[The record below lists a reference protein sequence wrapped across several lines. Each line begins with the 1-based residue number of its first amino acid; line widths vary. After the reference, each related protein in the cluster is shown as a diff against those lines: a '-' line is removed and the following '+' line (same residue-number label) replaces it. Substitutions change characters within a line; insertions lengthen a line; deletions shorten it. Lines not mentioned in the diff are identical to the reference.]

1 MRNKRAGKAAAALAM
16 GIVVAAGLV
25 AVGVKE
31 SGPSLTYHE
40 LLVLAGDK
48 TQAASA
54 KQDLEAASGL
64 PEAIGEEAVAVSKLK
79 EELEEI
85 DAENSASSE
94 AVPEEMPESEAA
106 ASEESASAESTA
118 PAASS
123 ASEAAASSV
132 PSSAA
137 ESHAVSEAAS
147 APSST
152 AASSA
157 PTAEE
162 LCDRQVAEYIRQ
174 IEQLQARSEKR
185 LYSIMLSAY
194 SEYMS
199 HPVEERNLVTKVSAV
214 LSKSGELTAAQNQ
227 CDAEFAQ
234 IMAAMRKTLRENGRD
249 ESIADEAEKTY
260 KQKKNAL
267 IKELTSQAYSGGDGS
282 GQSGKWL
289 AEHADGEV
297 QGGGHD
303 DGDARGHHDALDVG
317 VGQAGFAQRH
327 HDAERG
333 EDADE
338 AHKIGLF
345 GGKHCLLH
353 LIRPSPLRSCP

>member
-1 MRNKRAGKAAAALAM
+1 MRNKRAGKAVAALAM

-25 AVGVKE
+25 AVGAKE

-54 KQDLEAASGL
+54 EQDLEAASGL

-94 AVPEEMPESEAA
+94 AVPEEMPESAA

-118 PAASS
+118 PEVSS
-123 ASEAAASSV
+123 ASGAAASSV

-162 LCDRQVAEYIRQ
+162 LCDQQVAEYIRQ
-174 IEQLQARSEKR
+174 IERLQARSEKQ

-199 HPVEERNLVTKVSAV
+199 HPVEERNLVTKVSVV

-289 AEHADGEV
+289 AEHADGNIV
-297 QGGGHD
+297 D
-303 DGDARGHHDALDVG
+303 
-317 VGQAGFAQRH
+317 
-327 HDAERG
+327 
-333 EDADE
+333 
-338 AHKIGLF
+338 
-345 GGKHCLLH
+345 
-353 LIRPSPLRSCP
+353 

>member
-1 MRNKRAGKAAAALAM
+1 MRNKRAGKAVAALAM

-25 AVGVKE
+25 AVGAKE

-54 KQDLEAASGL
+54 EQDLEAASGL
-64 PEAIGEEAVAVSKLK
+64 PEAIGEEAAAVSKLK

-85 DAENSASSE
+85 NAENSASSE
-94 AVPEEMPESEAA
+94 AVSEEMPESEAA

-118 PAASS
+118 PEASS
-123 ASEAAASSV
+123 A
-132 PSSAA
+132 
-137 ESHAVSEAAS
+137 SEAAS

-162 LCDRQVAEYIRQ
+162 LCDQQVAEYIRQ
-174 IEQLQARSEKR
+174 IERLQARSEKQ

-199 HPVEERNLVTKVSAV
+199 HPVEERNLVTKVSVV

-234 IMAAMRKTLRENGRD
+234 IMAAMRKTLRENGRN

-289 AEHADGEV
+289 AEHADGNIM
-297 QGGGHD
+297 D
-303 DGDARGHHDALDVG
+303 
-317 VGQAGFAQRH
+317 
-327 HDAERG
+327 
-333 EDADE
+333 
-338 AHKIGLF
+338 
-345 GGKHCLLH
+345 
-353 LIRPSPLRSCP
+353 

>member
-1 MRNKRAGKAAAALAM
+1 MRNKRAGKAVAALAM

-25 AVGVKE
+25 AVGAKE

-54 KQDLEAASGL
+54 EQDLEAASGL
-64 PEAIGEEAVAVSKLK
+64 PEAIGEEAAAVSKLK

-106 ASEESASAESTA
+106 ASEESVSAESTA
-118 PAASS
+118 PAAS
-123 ASEAAASSV
+123 SEAAASSV

-289 AEHADGEV
+289 AEHADGNIV
-297 QGGGHD
+297 D
-303 DGDARGHHDALDVG
+303 
-317 VGQAGFAQRH
+317 
-327 HDAERG
+327 
-333 EDADE
+333 
-338 AHKIGLF
+338 
-345 GGKHCLLH
+345 
-353 LIRPSPLRSCP
+353 

>member
-1 MRNKRAGKAAAALAM
+1 MRNKRAGKAVAALAM

-25 AVGVKE
+25 AVGAKE

-54 KQDLEAASGL
+54 EQDLEAASGL

-106 ASEESASAESTA
+106 PRRKCLGREHR
-118 PAASS
+118 PRRFPRPRKP
-123 ASEAAASSV
+123 AASSV

-137 ESHAVSEAAS
+137 ESQPCPKPPV
-147 APSST
+147 PRPVQRP
-152 AASSA
+152 SSA

-260 KQKKNAL
+260 RQKKNAL

-289 AEHADGEV
+289 AEHADGNIV
-297 QGGGHD
+297 D
-303 DGDARGHHDALDVG
+303 
-317 VGQAGFAQRH
+317 
-327 HDAERG
+327 
-333 EDADE
+333 
-338 AHKIGLF
+338 
-345 GGKHCLLH
+345 
-353 LIRPSPLRSCP
+353 

>member
-1 MRNKRAGKAAAALAM
+1 MRNKRAGKAVAALAM

-25 AVGVKE
+25 AVGAKE

-54 KQDLEAASGL
+54 EQDLEAASGL

-94 AVPEEMPESEAA
+94 AVPEEMPESEAT
-106 ASEESASAESTA
+106 ASAESTA
-118 PAASS
+118 PEVSS

-137 ESHAVSEAAS
+137 GSHAVSEAAS

-162 LCDRQVAEYIRQ
+162 LCDQQVAEYIRQ
-174 IEQLQARSEKR
+174 IERLQARSEKQ
-185 LYSIMLSAY
+185 LYRIMLSAY

-199 HPVEERNLVTKVSAV
+199 HPVEERNLVTKVSVV

-289 AEHADGEV
+289 AEHADGNIV
-297 QGGGHD
+297 D
-303 DGDARGHHDALDVG
+303 
-317 VGQAGFAQRH
+317 
-327 HDAERG
+327 
-333 EDADE
+333 
-338 AHKIGLF
+338 
-345 GGKHCLLH
+345 
-353 LIRPSPLRSCP
+353 

>member
-1 MRNKRAGKAAAALAM
+1 MRNKRAGKAVAALAM

-25 AVGVKE
+25 AVGAKE

-54 KQDLEAASGL
+54 EQDLEATSGL

-94 AVPEEMPESEAA
+94 AVPEEMPESETA

-118 PAASS
+118 PEVSS
-123 ASEAAASSV
+123 ASEAAASS
-132 PSSAA
+132 
-137 ESHAVSEAAS
+137 VSEAAS

-162 LCDRQVAEYIRQ
+162 LCDQKVAEYIRQ
-174 IEQLQARSEKR
+174 IEQLQARSEKQ

-199 HPVEERNLVTKVSAV
+199 HPVEERSLVTKVSAV

-289 AEHADGEV
+289 AEHADGNIV
-297 QGGGHD
+297 D
-303 DGDARGHHDALDVG
+303 
-317 VGQAGFAQRH
+317 
-327 HDAERG
+327 
-333 EDADE
+333 
-338 AHKIGLF
+338 
-345 GGKHCLLH
+345 
-353 LIRPSPLRSCP
+353 

>member
-1 MRNKRAGKAAAALAM
+1 MRNKRAGKAVAALAM

-25 AVGVKE
+25 TIGAKE

-54 KQDLEAASGL
+54 EQDLEAASGL

-106 ASEESASAESTA
+106 ASE
-118 PAASS
+118 
-123 ASEAAASSV
+123 AAASSV

-162 LCDRQVAEYIRQ
+162 LCDQQVAEYIRQ

-289 AEHADGEV
+289 AEHADGNIV
-297 QGGGHD
+297 D
-303 DGDARGHHDALDVG
+303 
-317 VGQAGFAQRH
+317 
-327 HDAERG
+327 
-333 EDADE
+333 
-338 AHKIGLF
+338 
-345 GGKHCLLH
+345 
-353 LIRPSPLRSCP
+353 

>member
-1 MRNKRAGKAAAALAM
+1 MRNKRAGKAVAALAM

-25 AVGVKE
+25 TIGAKE

-54 KQDLEAASGL
+54 EQDLEAASGL

-147 APSST
+147 AP
-152 AASSA
+152 
-157 PTAEE
+157 TAEE
-162 LCDRQVAEYIRQ
+162 LCDQQVAEYIRQ

-289 AEHADGEV
+289 AEHADGNIV
-297 QGGGHD
+297 D
-303 DGDARGHHDALDVG
+303 
-317 VGQAGFAQRH
+317 
-327 HDAERG
+327 
-333 EDADE
+333 
-338 AHKIGLF
+338 
-345 GGKHCLLH
+345 
-353 LIRPSPLRSCP
+353 

>member
-1 MRNKRAGKAAAALAM
+1 MRNKRAGKAVAALAM

-94 AVPEEMPESEAA
+94 AVPEEMPESDAA

-118 PAASS
+118 PEVSS

-147 APSST
+147 AP
-152 AASSA
+152 
-157 PTAEE
+157 TAEE
-162 LCDRQVAEYIRQ
+162 LCDQQVAEYIRQ
-174 IEQLQARSEKR
+174 IERLQARSEKQ

-199 HPVEERNLVTKVSAV
+199 HPVEERNLVTKVSVV

-249 ESIADEAEKTY
+249 ERIADEAEKTY

-289 AEHADGEV
+289 AEHADGNIV
-297 QGGGHD
+297 D
-303 DGDARGHHDALDVG
+303 
-317 VGQAGFAQRH
+317 
-327 HDAERG
+327 
-333 EDADE
+333 
-338 AHKIGLF
+338 
-345 GGKHCLLH
+345 
-353 LIRPSPLRSCP
+353 

>member
-1 MRNKRAGKAAAALAM
+1 MRNKRAGKAVAALAM

-25 AVGVKE
+25 AVGAKE

-54 KQDLEAASGL
+54 EQDLEAASGL

-94 AVPEEMPESEAA
+94 AVPEEMPESGVA

-118 PAASS
+118 PEVSS

-132 PSSAA
+132 PSS
-137 ESHAVSEAAS
+137 AVSEAAS

-162 LCDRQVAEYIRQ
+162 LCDQQIAEYIRQ

-199 HPVEERNLVTKVSAV
+199 HPVEERSLVTKVSAV

-289 AEHADGEV
+289 AEHADGNIV
-297 QGGGHD
+297 D
-303 DGDARGHHDALDVG
+303 
-317 VGQAGFAQRH
+317 
-327 HDAERG
+327 
-333 EDADE
+333 
-338 AHKIGLF
+338 
-345 GGKHCLLH
+345 
-353 LIRPSPLRSCP
+353 

>member
-1 MRNKRAGKAAAALAM
+1 MRNKRAGKAVAALAM

-25 AVGVKE
+25 AVGAKE

-54 KQDLEAASGL
+54 EQDLEAASGL
-64 PEAIGEEAVAVSKLK
+64 PEAIGEEAAAVSKLK

-118 PAASS
+118 PEVSS

-157 PTAEE
+157 PT
-162 LCDRQVAEYIRQ
+162 AEYIRQ

-289 AEHADGEV
+289 AEHADGNIV
-297 QGGGHD
+297 D
-303 DGDARGHHDALDVG
+303 
-317 VGQAGFAQRH
+317 
-327 HDAERG
+327 
-333 EDADE
+333 
-338 AHKIGLF
+338 
-345 GGKHCLLH
+345 
-353 LIRPSPLRSCP
+353 

>member
-1 MRNKRAGKAAAALAM
+1 MRNKRAGKAVAALAM

-25 AVGVKE
+25 AVGAKE

-54 KQDLEAASGL
+54 EQDLEAASGL
-64 PEAIGEEAVAVSKLK
+64 PEAIGEEAVAVSELK

-106 ASEESASAESTA
+106 A
-118 PAASS
+118 
-123 ASEAAASSV
+123 ASSV

-137 ESHAVSEAAS
+137 ESHAVPEAAS
-147 APSST
+147 VPSST

-162 LCDRQVAEYIRQ
+162 LCDKQVAEYIRQ

-289 AEHADGEV
+289 AEHADGNIV
-297 QGGGHD
+297 D
-303 DGDARGHHDALDVG
+303 
-317 VGQAGFAQRH
+317 
-327 HDAERG
+327 
-333 EDADE
+333 
-338 AHKIGLF
+338 
-345 GGKHCLLH
+345 
-353 LIRPSPLRSCP
+353 

>member
-1 MRNKRAGKAAAALAM
+1 MRNKRAGKAVAALAM

-25 AVGVKE
+25 AVGAKE

-54 KQDLEAASGL
+54 EQDLEAASGL

-118 PAASS
+118 PEVSS
-123 ASEAAASSV
+123 ASGAAASSV

-162 LCDRQVAEYIRQ
+162 LCDQQVAEYIRQ
-174 IEQLQARSEKR
+174 IERLQARSEKQ

-289 AEHADGEV
+289 AEHADGNIV
-297 QGGGHD
+297 D
-303 DGDARGHHDALDVG
+303 
-317 VGQAGFAQRH
+317 
-327 HDAERG
+327 
-333 EDADE
+333 
-338 AHKIGLF
+338 
-345 GGKHCLLH
+345 
-353 LIRPSPLRSCP
+353 

>member
-1 MRNKRAGKAAAALAM
+1 MRNKRAGKAVAALAM

-25 AVGVKE
+25 AVGAKE

-54 KQDLEAASGL
+54 EQDLEAASGL

-85 DAENSASSE
+85 NAENSASSE

-106 ASEESASAESTA
+106 ASEESASAESAA
-118 PAASS
+118 PEASS

-147 APSST
+147 AP
-152 AASSA
+152 
-157 PTAEE
+157 TAEE
-162 LCDRQVAEYIRQ
+162 LCDQQVAEYIRQ
-174 IEQLQARSEKR
+174 IERLQARSEKQ

-199 HPVEERNLVTKVSAV
+199 HPVEERNLVTKVSVV

-249 ESIADEAEKTY
+249 ERIADEAEKTY

-289 AEHADGEV
+289 AEHADGNIV
-297 QGGGHD
+297 D
-303 DGDARGHHDALDVG
+303 
-317 VGQAGFAQRH
+317 
-327 HDAERG
+327 
-333 EDADE
+333 
-338 AHKIGLF
+338 
-345 GGKHCLLH
+345 
-353 LIRPSPLRSCP
+353 

>member
-1 MRNKRAGKAAAALAM
+1 MRNKRAGKAVAALAM

-25 AVGVKE
+25 AVGAKE

-54 KQDLEAASGL
+54 EQDLEAASGL
-64 PEAIGEEAVAVSKLK
+64 PEAMGEEAVAVSKLK

-106 ASEESASAESTA
+106 ASAESTA
-118 PAASS
+118 PEASS

-162 LCDRQVAEYIRQ
+162 LCDQKVAEYIRQ

-289 AEHADGEV
+289 AEHADGNIV
-297 QGGGHD
+297 D
-303 DGDARGHHDALDVG
+303 
-317 VGQAGFAQRH
+317 
-327 HDAERG
+327 
-333 EDADE
+333 
-338 AHKIGLF
+338 
-345 GGKHCLLH
+345 
-353 LIRPSPLRSCP
+353 

>member
-1 MRNKRAGKAAAALAM
+1 MRNKRAGKAVAALAM
-16 GIVVAAGLV
+16 GIVVAAG
-25 AVGVKE
+25 AKE

-118 PAASS
+118 PEVSS
-123 ASEAAASSV
+123 ASEASASSV

-147 APSST
+147 VPSST

-162 LCDRQVAEYIRQ
+162 LCDQQVAEYIRQ

-234 IMAAMRKTLRENGRD
+234 IMDILSRYTYHRSFRTLTGAHQ
-249 ESIADEAEKTY
+249 I
-260 KQKKNAL
+260 
-267 IKELTSQAYSGGDGS
+267 DGN
-282 GQSGKWL
+282 
-289 AEHADGEV
+289 H
-297 QGGGHD
+297 
-303 DGDARGHHDALDVG
+303 
-317 VGQAGFAQRH
+317 AGFWLHVYLDHGNDRVDFACGGTGEILIDSAWRVGYWG
-327 HDAERG
+327 DRASLSMMAE
-333 EDADE
+333 
-338 AHKIGLF
+338 L
-345 GGKHCLLH
+345 
-353 LIRPSPLRSCP
+353 

>member
-1 MRNKRAGKAAAALAM
+1 MRNKRAGKAVAALAM

-54 KQDLEAASGL
+54 EQDLEAASGL

-118 PAASS
+118 PEVSS

-147 APSST
+147 AP
-152 AASSA
+152 
-157 PTAEE
+157 TAEE
-162 LCDRQVAEYIRQ
+162 LCDQQVAEYIRQ
-174 IEQLQARSEKR
+174 IERLQARSEKQ

-199 HPVEERNLVTKVSAV
+199 HPVEERNLVTKVSVV

-249 ESIADEAEKTY
+249 ERIADEAEKTY

-289 AEHADGEV
+289 AEHADGNIV
-297 QGGGHD
+297 D
-303 DGDARGHHDALDVG
+303 
-317 VGQAGFAQRH
+317 
-327 HDAERG
+327 
-333 EDADE
+333 
-338 AHKIGLF
+338 
-345 GGKHCLLH
+345 
-353 LIRPSPLRSCP
+353 

>member
-1 MRNKRAGKAAAALAM
+1 MRDKRAGKAVAALAM

-25 AVGVKE
+25 AVGAKE

-54 KQDLEAASGL
+54 EQDLEAASGL

-94 AVPEEMPESEAA
+94 AVPEEMPESEVA
-106 ASEESASAESTA
+106 ASAESTA

-162 LCDRQVAEYIRQ
+162 LCDQQIAEYIRQ
-174 IEQLQARSEKR
+174 IEQLQARSEKQ

-199 HPVEERNLVTKVSAV
+199 HPVEERSLVTKVSAV

-289 AEHADGEV
+289 AEHADGNIV
-297 QGGGHD
+297 D
-303 DGDARGHHDALDVG
+303 
-317 VGQAGFAQRH
+317 
-327 HDAERG
+327 
-333 EDADE
+333 
-338 AHKIGLF
+338 
-345 GGKHCLLH
+345 
-353 LIRPSPLRSCP
+353 

>member
-1 MRNKRAGKAAAALAM
+1 MRNKRAGKAVAALAM

-25 AVGVKE
+25 AVGAKE

-54 KQDLEAASGL
+54 EQDLEAASGL

-79 EELEEI
+79 EELN
-85 DAENSASSE
+85 AENSASSE

-106 ASEESASAESTA
+106 AASEESASAESTA
-118 PAASS
+118 PEVSS

-162 LCDRQVAEYIRQ
+162 LCDQQVAEYIRQ
-174 IEQLQARSEKR
+174 IEPLQARSEKR

-199 HPVEERNLVTKVSAV
+199 HPVEERSLVTKVSAV

-282 GQSGKWL
+282 GQSGRWL
-289 AEHADGEV
+289 AEHADGNIV
-297 QGGGHD
+297 D
-303 DGDARGHHDALDVG
+303 
-317 VGQAGFAQRH
+317 
-327 HDAERG
+327 
-333 EDADE
+333 
-338 AHKIGLF
+338 
-345 GGKHCLLH
+345 
-353 LIRPSPLRSCP
+353 

>member
-1 MRNKRAGKAAAALAM
+1 MRNKRAGKAVAALAM

-25 AVGVKE
+25 AVGAKE

-54 KQDLEAASGL
+54 EQDLEAASGL

-118 PAASS
+118 PEVSS

-147 APSST
+147 AP
-152 AASSA
+152 
-157 PTAEE
+157 TAEE
-162 LCDRQVAEYIRQ
+162 LCDQQVAEYIRQ
-174 IEQLQARSEKR
+174 IERLQARSEKQ

-199 HPVEERNLVTKVSAV
+199 HPVEERNLVTKVSVV

-249 ESIADEAEKTY
+249 ERIADEAEKTY

-289 AEHADGEV
+289 AEHADGNIV
-297 QGGGHD
+297 D
-303 DGDARGHHDALDVG
+303 
-317 VGQAGFAQRH
+317 
-327 HDAERG
+327 
-333 EDADE
+333 
-338 AHKIGLF
+338 
-345 GGKHCLLH
+345 
-353 LIRPSPLRSCP
+353 

>member
-1 MRNKRAGKAAAALAM
+1 MRNKRAGKAVTALAM

-25 AVGVKE
+25 AVGAKE

-54 KQDLEAASGL
+54 EQDLEAASGL

-106 ASEESASAESTA
+106 ASAESTA
-118 PAASS
+118 PELSS

-162 LCDRQVAEYIRQ
+162 LCDQQVAEYIRQ

-185 LYSIMLSAY
+185 LYNIMLSAY

-199 HPVEERNLVTKVSAV
+199 HPVEERSLVTKVSAV

-289 AEHADGEV
+289 AEHADGNIV
-297 QGGGHD
+297 D
-303 DGDARGHHDALDVG
+303 
-317 VGQAGFAQRH
+317 
-327 HDAERG
+327 
-333 EDADE
+333 
-338 AHKIGLF
+338 
-345 GGKHCLLH
+345 
-353 LIRPSPLRSCP
+353 

>member
-1 MRNKRAGKAAAALAM
+1 MRNKRAGKAVAALAM

-25 AVGVKE
+25 AVGAKE

-54 KQDLEAASGL
+54 EQDLEAASGL
-64 PEAIGEEAVAVSKLK
+64 PEAIGEEAAAVSKLK

-106 ASEESASAESTA
+106 ASEESVSVESTA
-118 PAASS
+118 PAAS
-123 ASEAAASSV
+123 SEAAASSV

-289 AEHADGEV
+289 AEHADGNIV
-297 QGGGHD
+297 D
-303 DGDARGHHDALDVG
+303 
-317 VGQAGFAQRH
+317 
-327 HDAERG
+327 
-333 EDADE
+333 
-338 AHKIGLF
+338 
-345 GGKHCLLH
+345 
-353 LIRPSPLRSCP
+353 

>member
-1 MRNKRAGKAAAALAM
+1 MRNKRAGKAVAALAM

-25 AVGVKE
+25 AVGAKE

-54 KQDLEAASGL
+54 EQDLEAASGL

-118 PAASS
+118 PEVSS
-123 ASEAAASSV
+123 ASEAAV

-147 APSST
+147 VPSST

-162 LCDRQVAEYIRQ
+162 LCDQQVAEYIRQ
-174 IEQLQARSEKR
+174 IERLQARSEKQ

-199 HPVEERNLVTKVSAV
+199 HPVEERNLVTKVSVV

-289 AEHADGEV
+289 AEHADGNIV
-297 QGGGHD
+297 D
-303 DGDARGHHDALDVG
+303 
-317 VGQAGFAQRH
+317 
-327 HDAERG
+327 
-333 EDADE
+333 
-338 AHKIGLF
+338 
-345 GGKHCLLH
+345 
-353 LIRPSPLRSCP
+353 